1 MRVIK
6 YLMAVASIVFA
17 TTAAIPA
24 AASTVK
30 SLIVYKA
37 CRSQYVAENSM
48 GYVLLEWYGGSDPE
62 PGDVIIGELNSY
74 GFKNVYNLGKDREMR
89 VWIDDY
95 MLSKQRVID
104 KINSKCK

>member
-1 MRVIK
+1 MAAVI
-6 YLMAVASIVFA
+6 LTFA
-17 TTAAIPA
+17 ATGAIPA

-30 SLIVYKA
+30 SVIVYKA

-48 GYVLLEWYGGSDPE
+48 GYVFLEWYGGSDPE

-74 GFKNVYNLGKDREMR
+74 GFKDVYNLGKDQEMR